1 MPDPLH
7 ILVTNDDGIKGP
19 GLWRL
24 AEALSDVG
32 RVLVVAPMKE
42 QSGAGPAVTY
52 RRSLRVQAARSPLP
66 GVRAFAVDGTPADC
80 VVVGLRQLKEG
91 RIGLIATGINP
102 GPNLGNDVFLSGT
115 VGAAL
120 QGGFRGIPSFAIS
133 LDLSEEALERGEP
146 PCWETAQ
153 AVARLLG
160 NALSDGLLG
169 SGLLLNVNVPAL
181 PLAGLRG
188 VEITRAAPGG
198 YLRLIEIRDE
208 ATGKVSRRL
217 GPDARWAQEP
227 GTDVWAVHRGC
238 VSISPL
244 RPNLTDHTRLDALRS
259 GMDGLLESL
268 LGLGPRA
275 AAT

>member
-1 MPDPLH
+1 MPDPLN

-19 GLWRL
+19 GLWHL
-24 AEALSDVG
+24 AEALSGVG

-42 QSGAGPAVTY
+42 QSGAGPVVTY
-52 RRSLRVQAARSPLP
+52 RRSLKVQAAHSPLS

-80 VVVGLRQLKEG
+80 VIVALKQLKEG
-91 RIGLIATGINP
+91 RIGLIASGVNP

-120 QGGFRGIPSFAIS
+120 QGGFRGISCFAVS
-133 LDLSEEALERGEP
+133 LDLSQEALQRGEP
-146 PCWETAQ
+146 PCWGTAQ

-160 NALSDGLLG
+160 NALADGLLAN
-169 SGLLLNVNVPAL
+169 GLFLNVNVPAL
-181 PLAGLRG
+181 PLSDVRG

-198 YLRLIEIRDE
+198 YLRLIEVRDE

-217 GPDARWAQEP
+217 GPDARWARDR
-227 GTDVWAVHRGC
+227 GTDVWAIHRGC

-244 RPNLTDHTRLDALRS
+244 RANLTDHAELEALRS
-259 GMDGLLESL
+259 GTDGLFASL
-268 LGLGPRA
+268 RNLGA
-275 AAT
+275 

>member
-19 GLWRL
+19 GLWHL
-24 AEALSDVG
+24 AEALSGVG

-52 RRSLRVQAARSPLP
+52 RRSPKVQAAQSPLP

-91 RIGLIATGINP
+91 RIGLIASGVNP

-120 QGGFRGIPSFAIS
+120 QGGFRGISSLAIS
-133 LDLSEEALERGEP
+133 LDLSQEALERGEP
-146 PCWETAQ
+146 PCWATAQ

-160 NALSDGLLG
+160 NALADGLLAH
-169 SGLLLNVNVPAL
+169 GLFLNVNVPAL
-181 PLAGLRG
+181 PLSGLQG
-188 VEITRAAPGG
+188 VEITRVAPGG
-198 YLRLIEIRDE
+198 YLRLTEVRDE
-208 ATGKVSRRL
+208 ATGRVSRKI
-217 GPDARWAQEP
+217 GPDARWAKEP

-238 VSISPL
+238 VSMSPL
-244 RPNLTDHTRLDALRS
+244 RPNLTDHAEIETLRS
-259 GMDGLLESL
+259 GTDGLFASL
-268 LGLGPRA
+268 RGLGS
-275 AAT
+275 

>member
-1 MPDPLH
+1 MPDPLN

-19 GLWRL
+19 GLWHL
-24 AEALSDVG
+24 AEALGDVG

-52 RRSLRVQAARSPLP
+52 RRSLKVQAAQSPLP

-91 RIGLIATGINP
+91 RIGLIASGVNP

-120 QGGFRGIPSFAIS
+120 QGGFRRISSFAIS
-133 LDLSEEALERGEP
+133 LDLSEKALERGEP

-160 NALSDGLLG
+160 NALSDGLLA
-169 SGLLLNVNVPAL
+169 SGLFLNVNVPAL
-181 PLAGLRG
+181 RLSDLRG

-198 YLRLIEIRDE
+198 YLRLIESRDE
-208 ATGKVSRRL
+208 ATGKVTRRL
-217 GPDARWAQEP
+217 GPDTRWAQEP
-227 GTDVWAVHRGC
+227 GTDVWAVHQGY

-244 RPNLTDHTRLDALRS
+244 RPNLTDYAELEALRS
-259 GMDGLLESL
+259 GTDGLFDSL
-268 LGLGPRA
+268 QTLGA
-275 AAT
+275 